1 MKKDREKTDRSL
13 KIGGL
18 YRHFKGNLY
27 QVIAVARHSETEE
40 KMVVYQ
46 ALYGSFPVYVRPY
59 DMFVSEVDGKN
70 IRRQI
75 RNTALRNMM
84 RRMRRQRKKGE
95 RKVK

>member
-1 MKKDREKTDRSL
+1 MKKDREKTDPSL
-13 KIGGL
+13 KISGL

-59 DMFVSEVDGKN
+59 DMFVSEVDREKYPQADQKY
-70 IRRQI
+70 RFEEYDAADEE
-75 RNTALRNMM
+75 TE
-84 RRMRRQRKKGE
+84 KKG
-95 RKVK
+95 

>member
-59 DMFVSEVDGKN
+59 DMFVSEVDREKYPQADQKY
-70 IRRQI
+70 RFEEYDAADEE
-75 RNTALRNMM
+75 TEE
-84 RRMRRQRKKGE
+84 KG
-95 RKVK
+95 